1 MCKMANEK
9 EHLRE
14 RASELIKMMKEAG
27 FKGTFKTNADI
38 DGITYD
44 VVWEK
49 TENARFGIGFYWHGG
64 DDQIRWKVCYNGVD
78 ECEDYEDLL
87 THTNVELMET
97 LEEYNRGEH
106 FIVAWIG
113 LFGKKRA
120 YWVPGE
126 ENAERY
132 RKRKKYTVY
141 RI

>member
-1 MCKMANEK
+1 MDTMANEK
-9 EHLRE
+9 EHLRL
-14 RASELIKMMKEAG
+14 RALDLIDRMKSAG
-27 FKGTFKTNADI
+27 FKGAFKTNADI
-38 DGITYD
+38 DGITYN

-64 DDQIRWKVCYNGVD
+64 DDHIRWKVCYDGVD
-78 ECEDYEDLL
+78 ECEEYEDL
-87 THTNVELMET
+87 HTNTNDELMDI

-106 FIVAWIG
+106 FIIAWTG

-120 YWVPGE
+120 YWLPGE

-132 RKRKKYTVY
+132 RKRKKYTIY